1 MIVLPRSL
9 ARQFRALLRR
19 CLQPPGPRQAPILR
33 LHVGPHGLEMAA
45 HQQECVIVYQQPGKH
60 TRETLFFPAD
70 VLADIEGKD
79 GSATLETIGEGKG
92 EARWDDAG
100 VPRSRPFDRVKPERM
115 PKLPSMPKHFQPV
128 EPAFL
133 QALTEAART
142 TARDG
147 VRYALTRIQ
156 VRGRRGQLVATD
168 GRQLLTQGGF
178 SLPWPE
184 DVLIPALPLFVSRD
198 LPAHEPI
205 AIGRTDK
212 HVSLRI
218 GPWTFHLE
226 IDSNGRYP
234 NAESVIPKG
243 DTMASRLHLSEDD
256 ARFLVHVL
264 PRLPGD
270 KEELSAVTLDL
281 GQQVLLRARAER
293 SPQVSEVLLSSSSCE
308 GPTVRVACN
317 RRFLWRVVQLG
328 FRDLVVRNANTPL
341 LCRDQ
346 TRTYLFMPLDGALSP
361 TPDAMRIV
369 SGESLP
375 VATRAKPKLQSETAK
390 TQPEPERSREAMPR
404 SQNNGEDPRN
414 GPPGIPPTSLSSSE
428 AEPLDPLMEA
438 GALRSLLHDAQLRL
452 SRLLA
457 ALKQQRRHNRALRA
471 AMDSLR
477 GLRLDR

>member
-1 MIVLPRSL
+1 MV
-9 ARQFRALLRR
+9 
-19 CLQPPGPRQAPILR
+19 AP
-33 LHVGPHGLEMAA
+33 
-45 HQQECVIVYQQPGKH
+45 QQECVIVYQQPGKSAA
-60 TRETLFFPAD
+60 ETLFLPAD
-70 VLADIEGKD
+70 VLADIQGKD
-79 GSATLETIGEGKG
+79 GSATLETIGDGKG

-100 VPRSRPFDRVKPERM
+100 VPRCRPFNTAKPDRM
-115 PKLPSMPKHFQPV
+115 PDVPAMPKHFQSL

-133 QALTEAART
+133 HALAEAART
-142 TARDG
+142 TAHDG
-147 VRYALTRIQ
+147 VRFALTRIQ

-168 GRQLLTQGGF
+168 GRQLLLQSGF
-178 SLPWPE
+178 SLPWSE

-198 LPAHEPI
+198 LPAKEPI

-234 NAESVIPKG
+234 NAESVIPRMDQSG
-243 DTMASRLHLSEDD
+243 NRLHLSEDD
-256 ARFLVHVL
+256 ARFLSHVL

-270 KEELSAVTLDL
+270 KDDSSPVTLDL
-281 GQQVLLRARAER
+281 SQEVLLRAQGER

-308 GPTVRVACN
+308 GTAVRVACN
-317 RRFLWRVVQLG
+317 RRFLWRLVQLG
-328 FRDLVVRNANTPL
+328 FRDLMVRDANTPL
-341 LCRDQ
+341 LCRDE
-346 TRTYLFMPLDGALSP
+346 TRTYLFMPLGGAVSP
-361 TPDAMRIV
+361 VADAVRIV

-375 VATRAKPKLQSETAK
+375 VATRAKPKPQLEN

-404 SQNNGEDPRN
+404 SQNNGDDPRN
-414 GPPGIPPTSLSSSE
+414 GPAGVPPTSLSSSE

-438 GALRSLLHDAQLRL
+438 EALRSLLQDAQLRL
-452 SRLLA
+452 NRLLA

>member
-9 ARQFRALLRR
+9 ARQFRVLLRR
-19 CLQPPGPRQAPILR
+19 CLQPPGPRQAPIVR
-33 LHVGPHGLEMAA
+33 LHVGPHGLEMVA

-60 TRETLFFPAD
+60 ARETLFFPTH

-100 VPRSRPFDRVKPERM
+100 VPRSRPFDTVKPDRM
-115 PKLPSMPKHFQPV
+115 PDVAAMPKHFQPL

-133 QALTEAART
+133 HALAEASRT

-184 DVLIPALPLFVSRD
+184 DVLIPALPLLVSRD
-198 LPAHEPI
+198 LPANEPI

-218 GPWTFHLE
+218 GLWTFHLE

-234 NAESVIPKG
+234 NAESVIPKT
-243 DTMASRLHLSEDD
+243 DNMASRLHLSEDD
-256 ARFLVHVL
+256 ARFLAHVL

-270 KEELSAVTLDL
+270 KDDSSPVTLDL

-293 SPQVSEVLLSSSSCE
+293 SPQVSEVLLSGSSCE
-308 GPTVRVACN
+308 GPAVRVACN
-317 RRFLWRVVQLG
+317 RRFLGRVVQLG

-341 LCRDQ
+341 VCRDQ

-361 TPDAMRIV
+361 APDAVRIV
-369 SGESLP
+369 SGESIP
-375 VATRAKPKLQSETAK
+375 VARPAKPKP
-390 TQPEPERSREAMPR
+390 QPETSKAQAQPERSREVMPR
-404 SQNNGEDPRN
+404 SQSNGEEPRN
-414 GPPGIPPTSLSSSE
+414 GPAGLPPVPIPASE
-428 AEPLDPLMEA
+428 TEPPDPLMEA
-438 GALRSLLHDAQLRL
+438 EALRSLLHDAQMRL
-452 SRLLA
+452 GRLLA

-471 AMDSLR
+471 ALDSLR

>member
-1 MIVLPRSL
+1 VIVLPRSL
-9 ARQFRALLRR
+9 ARQFRVLLRR
-19 CLQPPGPRQAPILR
+19 CLQPPGPRQPPIVR
-33 LHVGPHGLEMAA
+33 LHVGPNGLEMVA
-45 HQQECVIVYQQPGKH
+45 HQQECVIVSQQPGKH

-79 GSATLETIGEGKG
+79 CSATLQTTGEGQG

-100 VPRSRPFDRVKPERM
+100 VPRCRRFDTAKPGRM
-115 PKLPSMPKHFQPV
+115 PEVPPMPKHFQPV

-133 QALTEAART
+133 HALAEAART

-178 SLPWPE
+178 SLPWRE

-198 LPAHEPI
+198 LPANEPI
-205 AIGRTDK
+205 ALGRTDK

-234 NAESVIPKG
+234 DAENVIPKG
-243 DTMASRLHLSEDD
+243 DTMASRLHLSEED
-256 ARFLVHVL
+256 ARFLAHVL

-270 KEELSAVTLDL
+270 KEDLSPVTLDL
-281 GQQVLLRARAER
+281 GQEVLLRARAER
-293 SPQVSEVLLSSSSCE
+293 SPQVSEVLLSGSSCE
-308 GPTVRVACN
+308 GPAVRVACN

-341 LCRDQ
+341 VCRDQ

-361 TPDAMRIV
+361 APDAVRIV

-375 VATRAKPKLQSETAK
+375 IATRAKPKP
-390 TQPEPERSREAMPR
+390 QPETSKAQAQPERSREVMTR
-404 SQNNGEDPRN
+404 SQSNGEEPRN
-414 GPPGIPPTSLSSSE
+414 GPPGVPPTSLSSTD
-428 AEPLDPLMEA
+428 AEPPDPLMEA
-438 GALRSLLHDAQLRL
+438 EALRSLLHDAQLRL
-452 SRLLA
+452 GRLLA